1 MREGCNPVFQTDTD
15 SLINSRQLH
24 TIHHHDSDEMDYRV
38 ILYHKQATSARTRF
52 LRFAYGSVCAFEPI
66 PMPAQ
71 LIEEDAGKM
80 VNHPAAILQEVEK
93 RLDLPAG
100 CLKAEGEYRHTVEV
114 PGRRIQIILAN
125 ITTMDP
131 PFEQAEKA
139 DAGFIDLTQARGL
152 PGVELELLRHAYELV
167 LGG

>member
-1 MREGCNPVFQTDTD
+1 MN
-15 SLINSRQLH
+15 N
-24 TIHHHDSDEMDYRV
+24 MDYRV

-52 LRFAYGSVCAFEPI
+52 LRFAHESVCAFEPI

-71 LIEEDAGKM
+71 LLDADDGKM
-80 VNHPAAILQEVEK
+80 INHPAAILQEVEK
-93 RLDLPAG
+93 RLDFPAG
-100 CLKAEGEYRHTVEV
+100 CLKAEAEYRHTVEV
-114 PGRRIQIILAN
+114 PGKRIQIILAN

-139 DAGFIDLTQARGL
+139 HAGFIDLTQARGL
-152 PGVELELLRHAYELV
+152 PMVELQLLRHAYELV

>member
-1 MREGCNPVFQTDTD
+1 
-15 SLINSRQLH
+15 
-24 TIHHHDSDEMDYRV
+24 MDYRV

-52 LRFAYGSVCAFEPI
+52 LRFGHASVCAFEPI

-71 LIEEDAGKM
+71 LLDDDADKM
-80 VNHPAAILQEVEK
+80 VNHPAAILTEVEK
-93 RLDLPAG
+93 RLGFPAG

-114 PGRRIQIILAN
+114 PGRHIQIILAN

-131 PFEQAEKA
+131 PFEQAEHANA
-139 DAGFIDLTQARGL
+139 DFIDLTQARGL